1 MSSKADKSERKSL
14 RKMLSS
20 RKKGKEASEEPTN
33 GSANHSI
40 SSESNNSISGS
51 TKVREGRNTENSTS
65 SPTATAT
72 ASPGGDRGR
81 SDTARNRNS
90 NNGTGVLGRLRSR
103 SRSRRTE
110 KHDAAAAAGKELLV
124 AVTSCRSDGY
134 YNEKAPGSVSK
145 LPRKA
150 PTNLKLFHELAVGVK
165 DAYEAVNATPRRP
178 TEDDQQQLEADE
190 YQAKLVLWDFI
201 GNLNFVSHRLV
212 ASTDFLIASK
222 LILPKLTVQK
232 YPFNCKISVRSSS
245 HWSTKFP

>member
-20 RKKGKEASEEPTN
+20 RKKGKEAAEESAN

-40 SSESNNSISGS
+40 SSESINSKSGS
-51 TKVREGRNTENSTS
+51 SVSVSSSKTREGRNTENTTS
-65 SPTATAT
+65 SPKAAENP
-72 ASPGGDRGR
+72 SGGDRGR
-81 SDTARNRNS
+81 SDTAQNRNS

-178 TEDDQQQLEADE
+178 TEDDQQHLEADE

-201 GNLNFVSHRLV
+201 GNLNFVSTPLV
-212 ASTDFLIASK
+212 VSTYFMFAS
-222 LILPKLTVQK
+222 
-232 YPFNCKISVRSSS
+232 
-245 HWSTKFP
+245 

>member
-20 RKKGKEASEEPTN
+20 RKKGKDAAEESAN

-40 SSESNNSISGS
+40 SSETNNSKSGS
-51 TKVREGRNTENSTS
+51 SVSSSKTREGRNTENTTS
-65 SPTATAT
+65 SPKAAEKP
-72 ASPGGDRGR
+72 SGDRGR
-81 SDTARNRNS
+81 SDTAQNRNS

-178 TEDDQQQLEADE
+178 TEDDQEHLEADE

-201 GNLNFVSHRLV
+201 GNLNFVRTLLV
-212 ASTDFLIASK
+212 VSNDFMF
-222 LILPKLTVQK
+222 V
-232 YPFNCKISVRSSS
+232 N
-245 HWSTKFP
+245 